1 MYSTQH
7 IMQYLTTAYLY
18 VTQHCTIAPKQ
29 SEAAA
34 VKGRGGAASLLPPE
48 SIQLLK
54 CCFFFELLD
63 GCHVFNSASEHIFTE
78 GINMFYQSFTEYIN
92 MIYLSFTEYLNMF
105 YLSFTKYINIF
116 YLSFTEYITTFE
128 PNHSQSTLTCFKS
141 ITRQSHFHSRL
152 QEVGDTIS
160 TKWSTDKKG
169 IKY

>member
-1 MYSTQH
+1 
-7 IMQYLTTAYLY
+7 
-18 VTQHCTIAPKQ
+18 
-29 SEAAA
+29 
-34 VKGRGGAASLLPPE
+34 
-48 SIQLLK
+48 
-54 CCFFFELLD
+54 
-63 GCHVFNSASEHIFTE
+63 
-78 GINMFYQSFTEYIN
+78 

-128 PNHSQSTLTCFKS
+128 PNHSQSTLTRFKS
-141 ITRQSHFHSRL
+141 ITRQSHFHSCL